1 MSATREVLQGSA
13 SAERSADEYRV
24 DVKPGIDTMM
34 KLTLT
39 FDDKKTGLA
48 PRRRFLLQREEPF
61 DLRIRRR
68 GDDFGHYSA
77 CSLFSFLRTFSGRI
91 CGKKSTSWIVV

>member
-1 MSATREVLQGSA
+1 MK
-13 SAERSADEYRV
+13 RSADEDCINV
-24 DVKPGIDTMM
+24 ETGIDTML

-68 GDDFGHYSA
+68 RDDFGHYSA
-77 CSLFSFLRTFSGRI
+77 CSLFSFFRTFSGRI
-91 CGKKSTSWIVV
+91 CGKKRTSWMVV